1 MNDMSVTTLQPM
13 SRLKLTVAVILLCT
27 VLGSSYLLYAS
38 QRVKQTAVGQPVPAE
53 QLTSLQTVLT
63 GVKGQPTPGDAPVTV
78 QSTTI
83 TARESISAS
92 VAGPTT
98 TTTSTTAA
106 TADLLLFVN
115 RFGGADEG
123 RLAVV
128 NTLQPDKRALL
139 DLRCVRAHMA
149 AGVGICLQS
158 AEEAQDSDGLIIL
171 FNEQFQ
177 ETRRYYLMGSPS
189 RTRVAPDGTL
199 AAYTIF
205 VTGHSYTGGVGTF
218 STDTRI
224 VDTQRDYRIALEDF
238 KAYRNGEPF
247 RHIDFNYWGVTFA
260 QAANRFYATLG
271 TQGKTY
277 IVEGDVEAQ
286 TIQIVTEDGECPSL
300 SPDNRRLVFKERQG
314 GGLSPLHWQLV
325 AYDLT
330 TGERTPLGETRSVD
344 DQVEWVDNDTIIYA
358 LPDDGATAQRTTQ
371 LWTLDLTPGSQPQ
384 RYLANAESPAV
395 VQQGAGASSG
405 S

>member
-1 MNDMSVTTLQPM
+1 MKDISITTLQPM
-13 SRLKLTVAVILLCT
+13 SRLKLTVAVIFLCFI
-27 VLGSSYLLYAS
+27 VGSGYVLYAS
-38 QRVKQTAVGQPVPAE
+38 QRVKQATAAQTIPAE
-53 QLTSLQTVLT
+53 QLASLQTVLT
-63 GVKGQPTPGDAPVTV
+63 GGKGQPTPADSPVTV
-78 QSTTI
+78 QSMT
-83 TARESISAS
+83 RSAS
-92 VAGPTT
+92 EPSSTSAAGSTNTMTT
-98 TTTSTTAA
+98 RTKAA
-106 TADLLLFVN
+106 SDLLVFVN
-115 RFGGADEG
+115 RFAGADKG

-139 DLRCVRAHMA
+139 DLRCARVHMA
-149 AGVGICLQS
+149 AGTGICLQS
-158 AEEAQDSDGLIIL
+158 AEEAQGSDGLILL
-171 FNEQFQ
+171 FDEQFQ

-189 RTRVAPDGTL
+189 RARVAPDGTL

-260 QAANRFYATLG
+260 QEANRFYATLG

-286 TIQIVTEDGECPSL
+286 TIQIVTEEGECPSL

-314 GGLSPLHWQLV
+314 GILSALHWQLV

-344 DQVEWVDNDTIIYA
+344 DQVEWVDNDSIIYA
-358 LPDDGATAQRTTQ
+358 LPDDGTTAQRTTQ

-384 RYLANAESPAV
+384 RYLVNAESPAV
-395 VQQGAGASSG
+395 VQQGTGTS
-405 S
+405 